1 MADYGELSDR
11 ATNLVEHAKQQEHL
25 VTDEETYKNF
35 ENAYLVYKDLHRF
48 IVNNRREVLMMNR
61 KKKHKRIGTTV
72 FSIFTFILGCVLTN
86 NNKEIVEAVIR
97 FFHH

>member
-35 ENAYLVYKDLHRF
+35 ENAYLAYKDLHRF

-61 KKKHKRIGTTV
+61 KKKHKRIPRINHVVDGGNLSD
-72 FSIFTFILGCVLTN
+72 FS
-86 NNKEIVEAVIR
+86 EI
-97 FFHH
+97 